1 MAKVDLLSAL
11 KVTRINEP
19 GMYLDGRGLY
29 LQVVAAPTADEPHR
43 VTKSW
48 IFRYALNGRPRK
60 MGLGSAHDVTLA
72 QARAKAA
79 DARKQAKEGIDP
91 IDDRHVKVVAKDAA
105 EAKAAARAVT
115 FDQCADTY
123 IAAHEAGWRNA
134 KHRQQWRNTLAT
146 YASPVFG
153 KLAVGEV
160 DTAMVLKVIE
170 PVWAKKLETA
180 SRVRN
185 RIENILDYA
194 RVSGYRTGENP
205 ARWRGHLDHL
215 LPARSRVRTV
225 KHHAAL
231 PYAQVGAFMT
241 ELREREAVAARAL
254 EFAILTAARTGEV
267 IGARWSEIDLQA
279 KVWTV
284 PEERMKGGREHRVP
298 LSGVALAVLRRLQL
312 ALQDNTDY
320 VFPGDRRATLS
331 NMALLMLLR
340 RMDRVDLTAHGFRST
355 FRTWAAERSRFP
367 REVVEAA
374 LAHVVGDKTET
385 AYQRGDLFEKR
396 RQLMA
401 AWAEFCSKPA
411 APGQV
416 LEFPN
421 HGKKRQS
428 AAARQ

>member
-11 KVTRINEP
+11 KVTRINDP

-60 MGLGSAHDVTLA
+60 MGLGSVRDVTLA

-91 IDDRHVKVVAKDAA
+91 IDDRHVKVVTKAA
-105 EAKAAARAVT
+105 EEAKAAARPVT
-115 FDQCADTY
+115 FDQCADAYVT
-123 IAAHEAGWRNA
+123 AHEAGWRNA
-134 KHRQQWRNTLAT
+134 KHRRQWKNTLAT

-160 DTAMVLKVIE
+160 DTAMVLKAIE
-170 PVWAKKLETA
+170 SIWAKKSETA

-215 LPARSRVRTV
+215 LPARSRVRSV
-225 KHHAAL
+225 KHHESL
-231 PYAQVGAFMT
+231 PYAEIGAFMA
-241 ELREREAVAARAL
+241 ELRDRKAVAARAL
-254 EFAILTAARTGEV
+254 EFTILTAARTGEV

-284 PEERMKGGREHRVP
+284 SAERTKAGRGHRVP
-298 LSGVALAVLRRLQL
+298 LSGAALAVLKGLQL
-312 ALQDNTDY
+312 FRQSHADF
-320 VFPGDRRATLS
+320 VFPGDRREKLS
-331 NMALLMLLR
+331 NMAMEMLLR
-340 RMDRVDLTAHGFRST
+340 RMHRDVTVHGFRSS
-355 FRTWAAERSRFP
+355 FRDWAAECTNFP
-367 REVVEAA
+367 RELAASALARSVGDKVEAA
-374 LAHVVGDKTET
+374 YRH
-385 AYQRGDLFEKR
+385 GDLFEKR
-396 RQLMA
+396 RRLMA
-401 AWAEFCSKPA
+401 QWAEFCSKLPA
-411 APGQV
+411 KV
-416 LEFPN
+416 LEFS
-421 HGKKRQS
+421 KKRD
-428 AAARQ
+428 AGLRE